1 MIMCSYHPRFLN
13 KICFSDLQVNDL
25 KCTMNEFNE
34 LIQQHFG
41 LLSTEDLNI
50 IRTYFQEEKL
60 LKNEFFTKSDQ
71 RCNRLSM
78 VKSGILR
85 IYALSDGKEIT
96 QWLSVPGSFI
106 TEAVGF
112 FFNQPNR
119 WIIQAFTE
127 VELLTI
133 TKTDY
138 QKLCKEFPKWNEI
151 EKQIIIKCFMM
162 MEERIFSHL
171 SMTAEERY
179 NQYFEHHKELFHQVP
194 LQYIASVLGMTPETF
209 SRIRKRQSQNS

>member
-1 MIMCSYHPRFLN
+1 
-13 KICFSDLQVNDL
+13 
-25 KCTMNEFNE
+25 MNNFTE

-41 LLSTEDLNI
+41 PLSTEDLNT
-50 IRTYFQEEKL
+50 IRMYFRKEKL
-60 LKNEFFTKSDQ
+60 IKNEFFTKSDLV
-71 RCNRLSM
+71 CNRLS
-78 VKSGILR
+78 VIKSGVLR
-85 IYALSDGKEIT
+85 IYTLSDGREIT
-96 QWLSVPGSFI
+96 QWLSVPDSFI

-119 WIIQAFTE
+119 WNIQAFTE

-138 QKLCKEFPKWNEI
+138 QKLCKEFPKWLEI
-151 EKQIIIKCFMM
+151 EKQFIIKCFMM
-162 MEERIFSHL
+162 MEDRIFSHL

-179 NQYFEHHKELFHQVP
+179 NRYFDHHKELFTKVP

-209 SRIRKRQSQNS
+209 SRIRKRQAENS

>member
-1 MIMCSYHPRFLN
+1 MNIAP
-13 KICFSDLQVNDL
+13 IVNDF
-25 KCTMNEFNE
+25 TA

-41 LLSTEDLNI
+41 PLSTEDLNI
-50 IRTYFQEEKL
+50 IRSYFKEERL
-60 LKNEFFTKSDQ
+60 MKNEFFTRSDQ
-71 RCNRLSM
+71 VCNRLSI

-85 IYALSDGKEIT
+85 VFALSDGKEIT
-96 QWLSVPGSFI
+96 QWISVPDTFI
-106 TEAVGF
+106 TEAMGF

-119 WIIQAFTE
+119 WNIQAFTQ

-151 EKQIIIKCFMM
+151 EKQFVMKCFMM
-162 MEERIFSHL
+162 MEDRIFSHL

>member
-1 MIMCSYHPRFLN
+1 MTDF
-13 KICFSDLQVNDL
+13 
-25 KCTMNEFNE
+25 TT

-41 LLSTEDLNI
+41 ALSANDLNTI
-50 IRTYFQEEKL
+50 CMYFREEKL
-60 LKNEFFTKSDQ
+60 GKNEFFTQTGQ
-71 RCNRLSM
+71 RCNRLSI

-85 IYALSDGKEIT
+85 IYALSEEKEIT
-96 QWLSVPGSFI
+96 QWLSVPDSFI
-106 TEAVGF
+106 TEAMGF

-119 WIIQAFTE
+119 WTIQAFTE

-151 EKQIIIKCFMM
+151 EKQFIVKCFMM

-179 NQYFEHHKELFHQVP
+179 NRYFERHKELFTQVP

-209 SRIRKRQSQNS
+209 SRIRKRQAGKS

>member
-1 MIMCSYHPRFLN
+1 M
-13 KICFSDLQVNDL
+13 SD
-25 KCTMNEFNE
+25 FNQ
-34 LIQQHFG
+34 LIQRHFG
-41 LLSTEDLNI
+41 PLSIEDLNI
-50 IRTYFQEEKL
+50 IRSYFKEEKL
-60 LKNEFFTKSDQ
+60 LKNEFFTRSDQ
-71 RCNRLSM
+71 VCNRLSL

-85 IYALSDGKEIT
+85 AYALADGKEIT
-96 QWLSVPGSFI
+96 QWLSAPDTFI

-119 WIIQAFTE
+119 WTIQAFTE

-151 EKQIIIKCFMM
+151 EKQFIIKCFMM
-162 MEERIFSHL
+162 MEDRIFSHL
-171 SMTAEERY
+171 STTAEERY
-179 NQYFEHHKELFHQVP
+179 NRYFEHHKELFTQVP

-209 SRIRKRQSQNS
+209 SRIRKRQSENS